1 MAYTYAIIEAQ
12 VRANVKN
19 ATAPVTQE
27 IDDAINLLSNFFQLK
42 KIDTSISSVA
52 NQSYLSKPTRAIE
65 IIRVKIGTDDY
76 DEAKIT
82 ELAKVET
89 AENKKWYDWDE
100 KIQIIPTPTAVA
112 SAKIWHKAGFAPL
125 AGTGTTDI
133 PDRLV
138 PVLVVLATWLYYVQ
152 MVSTVIMA
160 KSESPDIE
168 PDKIEKIAGHWKKTF
183 DELVASIKSQ
193 KM

>member
-19 ATAPVTQE
+19 AAAPVTQE

-52 NQSYLSKPTRAIE
+52 NQAYISKPTRAIE
-65 IIRVKIGTDDY
+65 IIRVKLGTDDY
-76 DEAKIT
+76 DEVKIS
-82 ELAKVET
+82 ELAKVEA
-89 AENKKWYDWDE
+89 AENKKWYDWDD
-100 KIQIIPTPTAVA
+100 KIQIIPTPTAIA

-125 AGTGTTDI
+125 GGTGTTDV

-138 PVLVVLATWLYYVQ
+138 PVLVTLATWLYYVQ

-183 DELVASIKSQ
+183 DELVASIKNQ

>member
-1 MAYTYAIIEAQ
+1 MAYTYALIETQ
-12 VRANVKN
+12 VRANVKS

-42 KIDTSISSVA
+42 KIDTSINSVA
-52 NQSYLSKPTRAIE
+52 NQAYINKPTRAIE
-65 IIRVKIGTDDY
+65 IIRVKLGDDDY
-76 DEAKIT
+76 DEVKISD
-82 ELAKVET
+82 LAKVEA
-89 AENKKWYDWDE
+89 AENKKWYDWDD

-112 SAKIWHKAGFAPL
+112 SAKIWHKAGFTTL
-125 AGTGTTDI
+125 NGAGSTDI

-160 KSESPDIE
+160 KSEMPDIE
-168 PDKIEKIAGHWKKTF
+168 ADKIEKIAGHWKKTF